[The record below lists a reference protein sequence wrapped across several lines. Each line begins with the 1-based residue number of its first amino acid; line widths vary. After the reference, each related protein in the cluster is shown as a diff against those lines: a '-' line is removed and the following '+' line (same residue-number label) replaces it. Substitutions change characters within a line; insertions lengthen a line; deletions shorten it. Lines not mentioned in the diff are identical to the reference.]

1 MGSIRCGRALAA
13 VVPLIFAFVTAL
25 FLLAVPA
32 RAGEHTGA
40 PAEQKTL
47 LSTAP
52 DFTVTGVDGKTYQLS
67 QLLKKGPVLLDF
79 WTTWCKP
86 CMLELPKL
94 QAVWERHRDQGFTLL
109 GVPSDD
115 QKTAAKVKPMIQS
128 KGFAFPNVPDPTRKI
143 GNLYNV
149 RNFPTT
155 VLIAPDGKIV
165 KITQG
170 YNAGDEKDWETRI
183 VALLGDTAAPKAESK

>member
-1 MGSIRCGRALAA
+1 MGSIRFCRAGAALVLALLTLAA
-13 VVPLIFAFVTAL
+13 GFGPLAT
-25 FLLAVPA
+25 PA
-32 RAGEHTGA
+32 RAGN
-40 PAEQKTL
+40 PADGQKTI

-52 DFTVTGVDGKTYQLS
+52 DFTATGVDGKVYHLRE
-67 QLLKKGPVLLDF
+67 LLQKGPVLLDF
-79 WTTWCKP
+79 WSTWCKP

-94 QAVWERHRDQGFTLL
+94 QAVWERHRGAGFTLL

-149 RNFPTT
+149 RNYPTT

-165 KITQG
+165 KVVQG
-170 YNAGDEKDWETRI
+170 FTPGDEKEWEARI
-183 VALLGDTAAPKAESK
+183 TAILLPTATPATESK

>member
-1 MGSIRCGRALAA
+1 MGSIRFGR
-13 VVPLIFAFVTAL
+13 T
-25 FLLAVPA
+25 LAVLVLALLTLAGGLALLNTPA
-32 RAGEHTGA
+32 RAEEPA
-40 PAEQKTL
+40 AEQKTL

-52 DFTVTGVDGKTYQLS
+52 DFTATGVDGKVYHLKE
-67 QLLKKGPVLLDF
+67 LLQKGPVLLDF
-79 WTTWCKP
+79 WSTWCKP

-94 QAVWERHRDQGFTLL
+94 QAVWERHKGAGFTLL
-109 GVPSDD
+109 GIPSDD

-149 RNFPTT
+149 RNYPTT

-165 KITQG
+165 KVTQG
-170 YNAGDEKDWETRI
+170 YNVGDEKEWEAKI
-183 VALLGDTAAPKAESK
+183 VALLGTAAAPATESK